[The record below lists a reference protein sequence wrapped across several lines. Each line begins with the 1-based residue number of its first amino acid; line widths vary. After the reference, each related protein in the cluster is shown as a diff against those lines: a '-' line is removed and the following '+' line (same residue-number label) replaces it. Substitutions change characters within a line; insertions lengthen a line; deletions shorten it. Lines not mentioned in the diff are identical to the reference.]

1 MQNHQYY
8 TSLCSKNCVAS
19 WSSALPGN
27 TYWTH
32 PISMNNREWSAI
44 SGNYPWVGYYGGA
57 SMNAA
62 PRWDGPYVTGST
74 TAHILWSQSQV
85 NTFQQA
91 LSAVKQDNSETKQL
105 QQCQV
110 SSLKEDAM
118 QLKQYNGLTVH
129 SSAALFAMTYK
140 QARDIQDS
148 NSSTI
153 LRYYTCLHRLLN
165 SELAVKCSTQVIPTP
180 THHTL

>member
-1 MQNHQYY
+1 MDAKSPVLYFTVQQNF
-8 TSLCSKNCVAS
+8 VAS

-85 NTFQQA
+85 NTFPAGIIGGETGQFGNKATPTVPSVVFEGRCYATQTVQWTNGSFLSCAICYDLQTGKIYYKIQQ
-91 LSAVKQDNSETKQL
+91 QHHI
-105 QQCQV
+105 
-110 SSLKEDAM
+110 
-118 QLKQYNGLTVH
+118 TVLH
-129 SSAALFAMTYK
+129 LP
-140 QARDIQDS
+140 
-148 NSSTI
+148 SST
-153 LRYYTCLHRLLN
+153 
-165 SELAVKCSTQVIPTP
+165 TQ
-180 THHTL
+180 